1 MEINYIKGSREEF
14 LNFLD
19 SITSEDKVGIVSH
32 IDVDG
37 LSSAVFLEEI
47 LEVKGIEM
55 NHISFE
61 DIRRDMVKEI
71 SVKLKDKGITKVFF
85 LDLGID
91 SIDFEGYKELRDEM
105 DVFLIDHHPMNEEIE
120 DWNNVIKTGS
130 QDCSGMTCFFLGEG
144 IIDFEEW
151 NWLCCAAIFSDFS
164 YKEEKNLRYIQSIYS
179 GVTYDNISSMTPGLN
194 GRKINSALI
203 YYENDK
209 KYVYDLVKNRDL
221 EKIEEA
227 HQVLEEEVEK
237 LISEFSSRAEH
248 YPEKGLH
255 FYLIDSK
262 FNVTSTVCSLVSK
275 MKPEDYFVFGRRKND
290 GSIKFS
296 ARNQSGDYDM
306 GALMKRCVEGL
317 ENASGGGHKPAAAA
331 RIEEKDLGEFK
342 RRLLE

>member
-14 LNFLD
+14 LNFVD
-19 SITSEDKVGIVSH
+19 FIKEEDKVGIVSH

-37 LSSAVFLEEI
+37 LSSAVFLEKI
-47 LEVKGIEM
+47 LEAKGI
-55 NHISFE
+55 NVDYISFE
-61 DIRRDMVKEI
+61 DIRNNMVKEVF
-71 SVKLKDKGITKVFF
+71 VKLKEAGLTKVFF
-85 LDLGID
+85 CDIGID
-91 SIDFEGYKELRDEM
+91 QIDFEGYSELRNEM
-105 DVFLIDHHPMNEEIE
+105 DVFLIDHHPMNSEVESWGNI
-120 DWNNVIKTGS
+120 IKTDS

-164 YKEEKNLRYIQSIYS
+164 YKEKKNLEYIQSIYS
-179 GVTYDNISSMTPGLN
+179 GVTYENISSMTPGLN

-203 YYENDK
+203 YYDNNK

-227 HQVLEEEVEK
+227 HQILEDEIER
-237 LISEFSSRAEH
+237 LILEFSEKAEH

-255 FYLIDSK
+255 FYEVDSK
-262 FNVTSTVCSLVSK
+262 FKVLSTVTSLVSK
-275 MKPEDYFVFGRRKND
+275 MKPEDYFVFMQKWHGAL
-290 GSIKFS
+290 KFS
-296 ARNQSGDYDM
+296 ARNQSGEYDM

-317 ENASGGGHKPAAAA
+317 ENASGGGHRPAAAA
-331 RIEEKDLGEFK
+331 RIEEKDLEEFK